1 MTPARSEGSPQL
13 RFYPADKKR
22 WKDLEKLFGKNG
34 ACAGCWCMWWKQSAK
49 EFSQNNGEKNEKLL
63 KRRIESGE
71 VPGILVYHKD
81 QPMAW
86 IAVEPREA
94 YPRLERSRTLKK
106 VDDKPVWSV
115 VCFFI
120 AKEYRRQGAS
130 AQVLKAAVDYARKQ
144 GAKIIEGYPNVTK
157 NKKWPDP
164 WLWMGLASVFQK
176 AKFVEVLRR
185 SKSKP
190 IMRYYVRQNRN

>member
-1 MTPARSEGSPQL
+1 MTPARSEGSPRL
-13 RFYPADKKR
+13 KSYPADKKR

-49 EFSQNNGEKNEKLL
+49 EFSQNSGEKNKKLL
-63 KRRIESGE
+63 KRRIESGQ
-71 VPGILVYHKD
+71 VPGILAYHKY
-81 QPMAW
+81 QPIAW

-120 AKEYRRQGAS
+120 AKEYRRQGVS
-130 AQVLKAAVDYARKQ
+130 VQVLKAAVDYAEKQ
-144 GAKIIEGYPNVTK
+144 GAKIIEGYPSVTK
-157 NKKWPDP
+157 SKKWPDP
-164 WLWMGLASVFQK
+164 WLWMGLASTFQK
-176 AKFVEVLRR
+176 AKFEEVLRR

-190 IMRYYVRQNRN
+190 IMRYYVK